1 MRKIDIFNHIQPDK
15 YFLYVQGMSAAQ
27 EGLGKRTSGNIR
39 LRDLEHRFRIMD
51 QFGEG
56 YCQVLTVPGPQPAV
70 LAGPDKSPEI
80 ARIANDGLAELVQ
93 RYPERF
99 PAFAAAL
106 PMNNPE
112 AAIEEADRA
121 IRQLG
126 ARGVEVFTNI
136 KGKPLDA
143 PEFQPF
149 WDAMAAHD
157 LPVWMHPSRTANL
170 TDYASEPK
178 SRYEIWF
185 VFGYPYDTS
194 AAMARLVFSG
204 LFDRHPDLKI
214 ITHHMGG
221 MAPYF
226 EGRIG
231 PGWEALGSRTSDED
245 YSGLLASLKRPHAEY
260 FKMFYADTALFGAQ
274 AATRCGL
281 EYFGV
286 DHVLFA
292 SDYPFDPEAGQF
304 IRDTIGIID
313 RLDISHADRAK
324 IYHGNAERL
333 LKLKPAG

>member
-1 MRKIDIFNHIQPDK
+1 MRKIDIFAHLQPDN
-15 YFLYVQGMSAAQ
+15 YFRYVQGLSAAQ
-27 EGLGKRTSGNIR
+27 VGMGKRTSGNPR
-39 LRDLEHRFRIMD
+39 LRDLEHRFRVMD
-51 QFGEG
+51 EFGD
-56 YCQVLTVPGPQPAV
+56 YQQVLTVPGPQPAV

-80 ARIANDGLAELVQ
+80 ARIANDGLAELVR

-99 PAFAAAL
+99 AGFAAAL
-106 PMNNPE
+106 PMNNPD
-112 AAIEEADRA
+112 AAIREADRA
-121 IRQLG
+121 IRELG

-136 KGKPLDA
+136 NGKPLDA
-143 PEFQPF
+143 PEFVPF

-157 LPVWMHPSRTANL
+157 LPVWMHPSRTSAI
-170 TDYASEPK
+170 TDYTSEPR

-204 LFDRHPDLKI
+204 LFDRHPGIKI

-231 PGWEALGSRTSDED
+231 PGWEVLGTRTSDED
-245 YSGLLASLKRPHAEY
+245 YSNVLSSLKRPHPEY
-260 FKMFYADTALFGAQ
+260 FKMFYADTALFGGESG
-274 AATRCGL
+274 TRCGL
-281 EYFGV
+281 DYFGV

-292 SDYPFDPEAGQF
+292 SDYPFDPVAGQF
-304 IRDTIGIID
+304 IRDTVGIID
-313 RLDISHADRAK
+313 RLDISEQDRAK

-333 LKLKPAG
+333 LKLSPRK